1 MLKNVASQKIGCQ
14 MVSATDGSAFT
25 GAVTVAVTGD
35 AGTQATGSVGSG
47 ACTHEGNG
55 YHTYAPA
62 QAETNYDL
70 VAFTF
75 TGTGAVPVTVQ
86 VYTLPTTGI
95 LAPTTAGRTLTVE
108 SDGMAHVDVKE
119 WGGSTT
125 PVTNLSTVF
134 NTDFATN
141 YNTTL
146 DKWNVNIAQ
155 VGGNDVVVGVGT
167 VAFPA
172 EIASRTNI
180 TGGTITTV
188 TNLTNLPSIPN
199 DWITAAG
206 IAADAFTAAKFPD
219 ATWQELIE
227 LFFSYNATGTYSG
240 AAAGSLVKEIAD
252 NAGGAGLTLAD
263 IADAV
268 WDEDLT
274 GHTTADTAGQILGD
288 VATGTPPT
296 AAAIADAVWDEA
308 TAGHVTTGT
317 FGKAAA
323 DILEDTAT
331 TIPGTISTLQ
341 TSVNDVPTNAEF
353 EARTLVAADY
363 FVVSDYTAPLDAAGV
378 RTAVGLASANLD
390 TQLAD
395 IPTVSEFNA
404 RTLLAAAYATAANQT
419 TIIGYVDDIGVAG
432 AGLTAIP
439 WNASWDAEVQ
449 SEVTD
454 ALTTALTEA
463 YRTAGSTGSVAQLLY
478 EISAH
483 LGRAAIASTT
493 KTLKRVDGT
502 TTAKTFTLDSAT
514 TPTSITEAT

>member
-1 MLKNVASQKIGCQ
+1 MKKNVASQKIGAQ
-14 MVSATDGSAFT
+14 LVSATDGSAFT
-25 GAVTVAVTGD
+25 GSVTVAVTGD

-47 ACTHEGNG
+47 ACTHEGGG
-55 YHTYAPA
+55 YHTYSPA

-75 TGTGAVPVTVQ
+75 SGTGAVPVTVQ
-86 VYTLPTTGI
+86 VFTLPTTGI
-95 LAPTTAGRTLTVE
+95 LAPATAGRTLNADA
-108 SDGMAHVDVKE
+108 SGHVILQDA
-119 WGGSTT
+119 SL
-125 PVTNLSTVF
+125 VTAKLGT
-134 NTDFATN
+134 FALAKT
-141 YNTTL
+141 
-146 DKWNVNIAQ
+146 
-155 VGGNDVVVGVGT
+155 
-167 VAFPA
+167 
-172 EIASRTNI
+172 TNI
-180 TGGTITTV
+180 TGFNDIAATAIVSSGAITTSGGAV
-188 TNLTNLPSIPN
+188 STVTTTGTTTNLTNLPTIPN
-199 DWITAAG
+199 NWITAAG
-206 IAADAFTAAKFPD
+206 INADAFTAAKFPD

-252 NAGGAGLTLAD
+252 NAGGAGLTLSD

-274 GHTTADTAGQILGD
+274 GHTTTDSAGQILGD

-308 TAGHVTTGT
+308 TAGHTTSGT
-317 FGKAAA
+317 FGEQLKTDVDA
-323 DILEDTAT
+323 IVTSTGT
-331 TIPGTISTLQ
+331 TIPGTITMLQ
-341 TSVNDVPTNAEF
+341 TSVDDLPTTSEF
-353 EARTLVAADY
+353 NARTLVAADY

-404 RTLLAAAYATAANQT
+404 RTILAAAYGTAANQT

-439 WNASWDAEVQ
+439 WNAAWDAEVQ

-454 ALTTALTEA
+454 ALNAALTEA
-463 YRTAGSTGSVAQLLY
+463 YRTVGATGSVAQLLY
-478 EISAH
+478 EISAQ
-483 LGRAAIASTT
+483 LGRRTITGTT
-493 KTLKRVDGT
+493 ATIKKIDGT
-502 TTAKTFTLDSAT
+502 TTAKTYTLDDAT
-514 TPTSITEAT
+514 TPTAISETT